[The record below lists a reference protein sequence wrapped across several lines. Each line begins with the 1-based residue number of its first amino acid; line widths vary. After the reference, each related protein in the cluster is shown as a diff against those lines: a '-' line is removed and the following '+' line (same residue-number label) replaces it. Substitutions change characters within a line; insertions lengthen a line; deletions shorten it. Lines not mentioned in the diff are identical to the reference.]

1 MPHVTMCTPSPR
13 PGSGFVD
20 PELWKNKTEN
30 ASCLRSEFDGPKG
43 REWLMTWLPS
53 RAHDNGIYAVFSNP
67 IGMDDDQLKNGCSMI
82 IDPFG
87 RIMAECRS
95 LDDEFVTAEITPEK
109 LEQSGGHRYTMARRP
124 ELYRNIIGR
133 DHTPVQKVAWMKEK
147 K

>member
-1 MPHVTMCTPSPR
+1 
-13 PGSGFVD
+13 
-20 PELWKNKTEN
+20 
-30 ASCLRSEFDGPKG
+30 
-43 REWLMTWLPS
+43 
-53 RAHDNGIYAVFSNP
+53 
-67 IGMDDDQLKNGCSMI
+67 MDDDQLKNGCSMI